1 MENKINQNKDTLD
14 ELNKGCSM
22 GMDAIKYTLDKVED
36 DSFKKVLENQYK
48 EYDIIHEQIEKIY
61 SNYSDE
67 NPTET
72 NAMNKAMTWSSVE
85 MKTLMD
91 NSNSK
96 IAELLLQGT
105 NMGII
110 EGRKLLNHKSELDK
124 DVEKILHDYVNMQE
138 NAVEILK
145 EYL

>member
-1 MENKINQNKDTLD
+1 MKQNKDTLD
-14 ELNKGCSM
+14 ELNKGCTM
-22 GMDAIKYTLDKVED
+22 GMDALKYVLDKVED
-36 DSFKKVLENQYK
+36 DSFKKVLESQYK
-48 EYDIIHEQIEKIY
+48 EYQDLHNHIEDVYPK
-61 SNYSDE
+61 YSDE
-67 NPTET
+67 EPTET
-72 NAMNKAMTWSSVE
+72 GVITKAMTWSSVE

-110 EGRKLLNHKSELDK
+110 EGRKLVNHKPDIDDEVD
-124 DVEKILHDYVNMQE
+124 EILHDYVNMQE

>member
-1 MENKINQNKDTLD
+1 MKQNKDTLD
-14 ELNKGCSM
+14 ELNKGCTM
-22 GMDAIKYTLDKVED
+22 GMDALKYVLDKVED
-36 DSFKKVLENQYK
+36 DSFKKVLESQYK
-48 EYDIIHEQIEKIY
+48 EYQDLHNHIEDVYPK
-61 SNYSDE
+61 YSDE
-67 NPTET
+67 EPTET
-72 NAMNKAMTWSSVE
+72 GAITKAMTWSSVE

-110 EGRKLLNHKSELDK
+110 EGRKLVNHKPDIDDEVD
-124 DVEKILHDYVNMQE
+124 EILHDYVNMQE

-145 EYL
+145 KYL

>member
-1 MENKINQNKDTLD
+1 MQNKDTLD
-14 ELNKGCSM
+14 ELNKGCTM
-22 GMDAIKYTLDKVED
+22 GMDALKYVLDKVED

-48 EYDIIHEQIEKIY
+48 EYEDLHNQIEKIY
-61 SNYSDE
+61 QKYSSE
-67 NPTET
+67 EPTEIGIM
-72 NAMNKAMTWSSVE
+72 AKAFSWTSVE

-110 EGRKLLNHKSELDK
+110 EGRKLINHKPNIDDSVD
-124 DVEKILHDYVNMQE
+124 KILHEYVNMQE